1 MFAHIEGTVAEKSK
15 DILVLDVG
23 GVGFE
28 LSVSASTLSAAP
40 AAGEKMK
47 CYTVFSVREDAME
60 LFGFATREEK
70 RMFLQ
75 LKGVNGIGP
84 RLAMQILSAIKPHD
98 LSLALVAGDAA
109 ALARAPGVGKKL
121 AQRLILELKDKVTA
135 EELTGAPSS
144 GPVSIVPTD
153 PAGEAIEAL
162 MALGY
167 QASEA
172 ARAVSHLSP
181 MPETADEIIFMALKG
196 MSK

>member
-84 RLAMQILSAIKPHD
+84 KLAMQILSAIKPHD